1 MTVVSDL
8 MPQTASDARQGPR
21 ANVSWAARIAMGP
34 QAYLEARV
42 VNVSEEG
49 LCLVCEQAFA
59 DGAVLNVLIALPD
72 PADRSR
78 YTYPSLQ
85 TRVVFHV
92 LKGTKVRVGTRILST
107 DPATKSAL
115 AQWVKKG

>member
-1 MTVVSDL
+1 MTVVSDSTPT
-8 MPQTASDARQGPR
+8 MVSDARQGPR
-21 ANVSWAARIAMGP
+21 ANVSWAARVVTGP
-34 QAYLEARV
+34 QSYLEARV
-42 VNVSEEG
+42 VNVSDDG

-85 TRVVFHV
+85 ARVVFHV
-92 LKGTKVRVGTRILST
+92 LKGAKVRVGTRVLST
-107 DPATKSAL
+107 DPATKAAI